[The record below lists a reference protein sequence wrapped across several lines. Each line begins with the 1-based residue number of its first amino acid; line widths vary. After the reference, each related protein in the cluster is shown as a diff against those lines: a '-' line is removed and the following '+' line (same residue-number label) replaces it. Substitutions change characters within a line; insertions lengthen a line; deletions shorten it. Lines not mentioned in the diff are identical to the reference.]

1 MTSDDLIGRRVVL
14 HPSNEKGTVRWVG
27 NLPNQRQ
34 QRIGIE
40 LDEVDPD
47 RHDGT
52 FDGIKYFDTRRP
64 KCGTFAKVNFGKDLR
79 QCLREK
85 YQTSVEYEDSWMVG
99 EEDVKRKLAEV
110 DKLEYVG
117 LEGSELATVGTLEL
131 NELTDML
138 TRVRELNLKDSLLHD
153 WHEVDLLLAALPN
166 LENLSLAGNR
176 FNKFPEVKGER
187 EFCGCP
193 KLKSLDISSTLIPWS
208 KATSYCLLGLDN
220 LQFINLSANDYDRT
234 VGGALPPACLT
245 TVVMMDNQFDDISRV
260 LQLLPTTVEKLVLC
274 GNKLGDE
281 LPSST
286 PDNSAIRELSISRN
300 DIKDW
305 RWIGELAKALPK
317 LMSLRITDNPIYD
330 DYVEV
335 KCDGSVDGATSDGPV
350 GSAADRS
357 RQVRYSNG
365 MRLSG

>member
-14 HPSNEKGTVRWVG
+14 QPSNEKGIVRWIG

-34 QRIGIE
+34 ERIGIE

-52 FDGIKYFDTRRP
+52 YDGIKYFDTRRP
-64 KCGTFAKVNFGKDLR
+64 KCGTFAKVKNVNFGKDLR

-117 LEGSELATVGTLEL
+117 LEGSELATVGALKLSEKAAVEL
-131 NELTDML
+131 STFSTSDELTDML

-153 WHEVDLLLAALPN
+153 WREVDLLLAALPN

-187 EFCGCP
+187 ELCGCL

-208 KATSYCLLGLDN
+208 KATSYCLLGLAN

-234 VGGALPPACLT
+234 VGGTLPPACLT

-317 LMSLRITDNPIYD
+317 LVSLRITDNPIYD
-330 DYVEV
+330 E
-335 KCDGSVDGATSDGPV
+335 
-350 GSAADRS
+350 
-357 RQVRYSNG
+357 
-365 MRLSG
+365 